1 MLAKILLIVALS
13 LSVSCFA
20 ESGGNKSRRLLDSN
34 DQRHSSTDTNQQKQ
48 QKQQQHSD
56 PSTKKRDS
64 QSTQEHSS
72 DTKPSMVDYCREHT
86 C

>member
-1 MLAKILLIVALS
+1 MLVKILLIIALS

-20 ESGGNKSRRLLDSN
+20 ESEGNKSRRLLDTN
-34 DQRHSSTDTNQQKQ
+34 HQRHPSTDTSQQQ
-48 QKQQQHSD
+48 QQQHAD
-56 PSTKKRDS
+56 PSTNKRDS
-64 QSTQEHSS
+64 QSTQERNS

>member
-1 MLAKILLIVALS
+1 MLAKILLIIALS
-13 LSVSCFA
+13 LSISCFA
-20 ESGGNKSRRLLDSN
+20 ESGGNKSRRILDSN
-34 DQRHSSTDTNQQKQ
+34 DQRHSSTDTSQ

-64 QSTQEHSS
+64 QSTQERSS